1 MGGDDGG
8 LDHVLHVLQHRHDF
22 PPGGNVQIGGG
33 LVQQQD
39 AGIQGDAD
47 GQAGPAHLPAGHEA
61 AVPVLQL
68 RQPEPLQQLRGAPLP
83 LRDVPYL
90 HGVGDVGAD
99 GVLDEHLL
107 RVLIHQGDLPGQIL
121 GLFVPNGLP
130 EEGNCAGIG
139 LQQTHHQLHEGGLAR
154 PVGADEGHL
163 FPFPYVQVQAVEHG
177 VGLPLYRAVGQRYV
191 LEGDCAL
198 SVWDSWRRTFPGDI
212 MQSGEGGFSSLHGGG
227 QGDVRRKTA
236 CPPQPVGRLG
246 HLGRENVAFLQLL
259 HPLEGVLRGQH
270 PADLAVLHEHH
281 MLAVVG
287 DVLGVVLDDDDGLT
301 LVLIQIPENL
311 VDPVGVHGVQLGDGL
326 VQDQNVRL
334 EGHRAGQGQQVGL
347 TAGELPD
354 IFLLPALQTALPQS
368 SPAPRQVVGE
378 GVVQAGIGGVV
389 QHGGPDDLVFKVL
402 IYIAHLLGQDAHVAL
417 PGVKPLHPHASLHG
431 PRDKVGDQAVEG
443 LTQSGLPAAVVANDR
458 QEVPFLDLKGD
469 LFQGG
474 LRGAWVGIGQ
484 AVDLNRVHVSSP
496 RPFSRRS
503 F

>member
-1 MGGDDGG
+1 
-8 LDHVLHVLQHRHDF
+8 
-22 PPGGNVQIGGG
+22 
-33 LVQQQD
+33 
-39 AGIQGDAD
+39 
-47 GQAGPAHLPAGHEA
+47 
-61 AVPVLQL
+61 
-68 RQPEPLQQLRGAPLP
+68 
-83 LRDVPYL
+83 
-90 HGVGDVGAD
+90 
-99 GVLDEHLL
+99 
-107 RVLIHQGDLPGQIL
+107 
-121 GLFVPNGLP
+121 
-130 EEGNCAGIG
+130 
-139 LQQTHHQLHEGGLAR
+139 
-154 PVGADEGHL
+154 
-163 FPFPYVQVQAVEHG
+163 
-177 VGLPLYRAVGQRYV
+177 
-191 LEGDCAL
+191 
-198 SVWDSWRRTFPGDI
+198 

-227 QGDVRRKTA
+227 QGDVRRETA

-246 HLGRENVAFLQLL
+246 HLGREDVAFLQLL
-259 HPLEGVLRGQH
+259 HPLEGILRGQY
-270 PADLAVLHEHH
+270 PAHLAVPHEHH

-287 DVLGVVLDDDDGLT
+287 DVLGMVFNDEDGLAV
-301 LVLIQIPENL
+301 VLIQVPEDL
-311 VDPVGVHGVQLGDGL
+311 IDPVGVHGVQLGDGL